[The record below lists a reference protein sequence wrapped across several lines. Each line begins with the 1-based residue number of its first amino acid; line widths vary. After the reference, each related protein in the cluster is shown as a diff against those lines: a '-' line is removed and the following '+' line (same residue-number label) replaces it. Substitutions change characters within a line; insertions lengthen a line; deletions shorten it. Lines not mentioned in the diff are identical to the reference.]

1 MYGSL
6 GSASLFHGHDYPS
19 TQLVKLKE
27 KMQNVYMMLV
37 YAVWSMV
44 VEICVSQYLG
54 TVQSTTPSFVAA
66 LPGADYLFGKK
77 TNLQVKSF
85 VARYAT
91 FSTTV
96 FPNYR
101 YFSFLYIPFFI
112 PCWQSPVSQ
121 WPAGAGDRAS
131 KANVLTW
138 ISCNIPIPENST
150 LYSQVLS
157 STIAAPVF
165 FMQRED
171 ILVFAT
177 LLNIYWGFTQWRHW
191 NWWWHC
197 KKLQPQVLTMLA
209 QLHTW
214 AQWELQFPVFRCGI
228 VVS

>member
-1 MYGSL
+1 
-6 GSASLFHGHDYPS
+6 
-19 TQLVKLKE
+19 
-27 KMQNVYMMLV
+27 MMLV

-165 FMQRED
+165 FYAERGHTCVRNFVEH
-171 ILVFAT
+171 ILRFYSVEALKLMVT
-177 LLNIYWGFTQWRHW
+177 LQKVTTPSVDHVGPASHVSTMRTSVSCFSVWNSSLIEAINMTQTYLDARSWRNHNYRSEKRIYFHI
-191 NWWWHC
+191 
-197 KKLQPQVLTMLA
+197 L
-209 QLHTW
+209 
-214 AQWELQFPVFRCGI
+214 
-228 VVS
+228 